1 MTVQKLVDIL
11 QATTVY
17 EADFSREVTGGY
29 AGDLLSFVMGRAPI
43 NSAWYTVMTN
53 VNVIA
58 VAVLTDVSV
67 LVLCEGCEPDELL
80 VARAEMQAVNVIR
93 TDLDIYQAIAKV
105 CDADTL

>member
-29 AGDLLSFVMGRAPI
+29 AGDLLSFVMGRAPE

-58 VAVLTDVSV
+58 VAVLTDVRS
-67 LVLCEGCEPDELL
+67 EE
-80 VARAEMQAVNVIR
+80 RR
-93 TDLDIYQAIAKV
+93 
-105 CDADTL
+105 

>member
-67 LVLCEGCEPDELL
+67 VVLCEDCEPDELL